1 MTDVLTKLLRDEG
14 VLLLTLNRPRQRN
27 ALSGELIHAI
37 AETLSAAAGDDAVRC
52 AVITGSDGVFSAG
65 ADIKEFI
72 TDGIDALDN
81 VGRNADWTRIE
92 RFPKPLVAAVE
103 GFAFGGGHELML
115 LADVIVA
122 AEDAR
127 FGQPEIDIG
136 VLPGDG
142 GTQRV
147 TRIAGKP
154 LAMLMIMGGEP
165 IDAQTALAAGLV
177 STLVVPGTAC
187 DEAMALAKVLAAKP
201 PVALRMAKQAVLAAY
216 ETSLAAGTVMERQAV
231 CRAFE
236 TEDRI
241 EGMTAFKEKRDPVF
255 KGR

>member
-1 MTDVLTKLLRDEG
+1 MTDVLTVLPSDDG

-37 AETLSAAAGDDAVRC
+37 AEALTAAADDDAIRC
-52 AVITGSDGVFSAG
+52 VVITGSGGVFSAG

-72 TDGIDALDN
+72 ANGVDALDN
-81 VGRNADWTRIE
+81 AVRNADWARIE
-92 RFPKPLVAAVE
+92 RFPKPLLAAVE

-115 LADVIVA
+115 LADIIVA

-136 VLPGDG
+136 VIPGDG

-165 IDAQTALAAGLV
+165 IDARTAFAAGLV
-177 STLVVPGTAC
+177 SKLVAPGEAC
-187 DEAMALAKVLAAKP
+187 VEAMALARTLAAKP
-201 PVALRMAKQAVLAAY
+201 PVALRMAKLAVLAAY
-216 ETSLAAGTVMERQAV
+216 ETTLAAGNVVERQVV
-231 CRAFE
+231 CRAFA
-236 TEDRI
+236 TEDRE
-241 EGMTAFKEKRDPVF
+241 EGMAAFKEKRDPVF
-255 KGR
+255 KGK